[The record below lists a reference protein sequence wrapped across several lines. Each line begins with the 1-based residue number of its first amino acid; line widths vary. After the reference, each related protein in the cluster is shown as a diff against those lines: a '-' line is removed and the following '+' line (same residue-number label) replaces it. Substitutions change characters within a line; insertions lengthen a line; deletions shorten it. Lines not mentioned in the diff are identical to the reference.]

1 MAHVGLDGSLQSV
14 AQMYEDA
21 GVSIYAWKALN
32 PNMSD
37 EEFEYVFNVA
47 EALGCTHTTLE
58 LPEDVAQLQRVG
70 AFAEKR
76 KVFAAYHTHLQGSMT
91 AFDQAFR
98 GLEGEHGET
107 SISATTSR
115 GPV

>member
-1 MAHVGLDGSLQSV
+1 
-14 AQMYEDA
+14 
-21 GVSIYAWKALN
+21 
-32 PNMSD
+32 
-37 EEFEYVFNVA
+37 VFNVA

-91 AFDQAFR
+91 AFDQAFAASKANMANIDL
-98 GLEGEHGET
+98 GHYV
-107 SISATTSR
+107 A